1 MKVRHLAEYAGL
13 WLLALFFRA
22 LPRSWALGLG
32 ALVGQLGW
40 WLRIRRQL
48 VLANLAI
55 AFPQLSLRQRQ
66 RLAAAAARNFGRT
79 VAEFV
84 RFAGRDR
91 KRVGQL
97 VAMEGEGEL
106 RAALSQG
113 KGAIVV
119 TAHLGA
125 WALYVTALAAR
136 GIPSALLVGRQHN
149 PYVDRFILGIPG
161 DAVKFISKGRTAP
174 REILKSLQE
183 GRAVVMVA
191 DQDAGPR
198 GTFAPFFGRVVSTLP
213 LPGAIAARYRPP
225 LFLMVGHRVE
235 GGRHQLQL
243 KPLPLPSAAD
253 EEQLRLAV
261 ATTCNKALE
270 DAIRAFPHQY
280 FWYHRRFRHYPEIT
294 GPTGAMQSGAS

>member
-13 WLLALFFRA
+13 WLLAVFFRA
-22 LPRSWALGLG
+22 LPRSWALSCG
-32 ALVGQLGW
+32 ALVGQVGW
-40 WLRIRRQL
+40 WLRIRRRL

-55 AFPQLSLRQRQ
+55 AFPELSVRQRQ
-66 RLAAAAARNFGRT
+66 RLAAAASRNFGRT

-91 KRVGQL
+91 RRVGEL
-97 VAMEGEGEL
+97 VAVEGEREL
-106 RAALSQG
+106 REALAEG

-174 REILKSLQE
+174 REIIKSLQQ
-183 GRAVVMVA
+183 GRTVVMVA

-198 GTFAPFFGRVVSTLP
+198 GTFAPFFGRLVSTLP
-213 LPGAIAARYRPP
+213 LPGAIAARFRPP
-225 LFLMVGHRVE
+225 LFLMVGHRVK
-235 GGRHQLQL
+235 GGRHQLHL
-243 KPLPLPSAAD
+243 RSLPLPPAWH
-253 EEQLRLAV
+253 EEQMRVEV
-261 ATTCNKALE
+261 ATTCNRALE
-270 DAIRAFPHQY
+270 DAIRAHPEQY
-280 FWYHRRFRHYPEIT
+280 FWYHRRFRRYPDIA
-294 GPTGAMQSGAS
+294 GPTATIQSGTS

>member
-1 MKVRHLAEYAGL
+1 MKARYLAEYAGL
-13 WLLALFFRA
+13 WLLALCFRA
-22 LPRSWALGLG
+22 LPRPWALALG
-32 ALVGQLGW
+32 AVVGHIGW
-40 WLRIRRQL
+40 WLRIRRKL
-48 VLANLAI
+48 VLANLSI
-55 AFPQLSLRQRQ
+55 AFPELSLPQRR

-91 KRVGQL
+91 QRVGEL
-97 VAMEGEGEL
+97 VTLQGEQEL
-106 RAALSQG
+106 RDALAEG

-161 DAVKFISKGRTAP
+161 DTVKFISKGRSAP

-198 GTFAPFFGRVVSTLP
+198 GTFAPFFGRLVSTLP
-213 LPGAIAARYRPP
+213 LPGAIVARYGPP

-235 GGRHQLQL
+235 GGRHQLLL
-243 KPLPLPSAAD
+243 KPLPLPKAAD
-253 EEQLRLAV
+253 EEQLRWHV
-261 ATTCNKALE
+261 ATACNQALE
-270 DAIRAFPHQY
+270 AAIRAYPQQY

-294 GPTGAMQSGAS
+294 GPTGTMQSGAS